1 MDNHS
6 ETAKALFSQGY
17 NCAQALVG
25 AFCEDLD
32 MDFDTAMR
40 LTSSFGGGM
49 GRLREVCGAV
59 TGMFM
64 VAGLLYGYTDPGA
77 EDEKAAHYAL
87 IQDLGHRFRD
97 EHGSIICR
105 DLLGLGPQEDNPVPE
120 KRTQQYY
127 EERPCADLIAY
138 AAQLLDTLSKNKKM
152 EESTMKIAVAS
163 EGKTVAQHFGH
174 CANFNIYEVS
184 DNKIIGTSGVLNPG
198 HRPGFLPNYLN
209 DLGIQVIIAGG
220 MGGGAVEIF
229 NEKNIEVIV
238 GASGVAEDAVK
249 AYLAGTL
256 KSTGSVCHAHE
267 HSHEC
272 EG

>member
-6 ETAKALFSQGY
+6 EKAKALFAQGY
-17 NCAQALVG
+17 NCAQALIG
-25 AFCEDLD
+25 AFCDELEL
-32 MDFDTAMR
+32 DFDRAVR
-40 LTSSFGGGM
+40 LASSFGGGM

-64 VAGLLYGYTDPGA
+64 VVGLKYGYTDPLA
-77 EDEKAAHYAL
+77 QDEKADHYAL
-87 IQDLGHRFRD
+87 IQELGHRFRD

-105 DLLGLGPQEDNPVPE
+105 DLLGLGSEDQSPVPE

-127 EERPCADLIAY
+127 EERPCAELIGY
-138 AAQLLDTLSKNKKM
+138 AAQLLDTWIEQKKT
-152 EESTMKIAVAS
+152 EEKTMKIAVAS

-174 CANFNIYEVS
+174 CANFNIYEVE
-184 DNKIIGTSGVLNPG
+184 DNKIVGTSGVLNPG

-209 DLGIQVIIAGG
+209 DLGIRVIIAGG

-229 NEKNIEVIV
+229 NEKGIEVIV
-238 GASGVAEDAVK
+238 GACGNAEDAVK
-249 AYLAGTL
+249 AYLGGTL
-256 KSTGSVCHAHE
+256 KSTGSICHQHE
-267 HSHEC
+267 HQHEC